1 MGHII
6 NLTVQGFLFHN
17 LISAEELE
25 LYDELEEKG
34 ELKDTEGAKQ
44 KF

>member
-1 MGHII
+1 MSHII